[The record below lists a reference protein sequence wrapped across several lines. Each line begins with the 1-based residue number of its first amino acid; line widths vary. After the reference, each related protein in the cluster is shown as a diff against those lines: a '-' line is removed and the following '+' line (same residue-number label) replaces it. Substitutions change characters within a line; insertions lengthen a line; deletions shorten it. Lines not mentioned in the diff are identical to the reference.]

1 MMQTVE
7 AEINVDGTVT
17 LLEPVRVKVKTKALV
32 TVLNEEPE
40 KAKTSKKENLRA
52 IFGKMRG
59 VEMFRGIEDVS
70 DWQRN
75 LRDEWE

>member
-1 MMQTVE
+1 MQTVE

-32 TVLNEEPE
+32 TVLGEESKRA
-40 KAKTSKKENLRA
+40 KASKKENLRA
-52 IFGKMRG
+52 VFGKMRG
-59 VEMFRGIEDVS
+59 MEMFRGIENVS
-70 DWQRN
+70 EWQRN

>member
-1 MMQTVE
+1 MMQKTVE

-17 LLEPVRVKVKTKALV
+17 LLEPLEVKVKTRARV
-32 TVLNEEPE
+32 TILEPKE
-40 KAKTSKKENLRA
+40 AESSQKENLRA
-52 IFGKMRG
+52 VFDKMRG
-59 VEMFRGIEDVS
+59 VEMFRGVENVS